1 MHARERNKRRDIV
14 RPTGIADHLE
24 QLRAPIIKSNGLT
37 DTERHLAAL
46 AENTFLNLWS
56 YPNPYR
62 EQRIN
67 GSASGDGKELCDLL
81 VICDPHVLIF
91 SEKNIKWQDK
101 PIEIA
106 WPRWYRSA
114 IEDAAKQLHGAERW
128 IDNFPDKIFVD
139 KSCTVPLPLSFP
151 PSERRRV
158 HRIVVA
164 NGAAA
169 ACRSFFAGGTGSLV
183 IMPELKG
190 PDHVAMADGNAS
202 NVPFAI
208 GDIDPDRDFV
218 HVLDEATL
226 GVVLG
231 ELDTITDLTR
241 YLDKR
246 ADFIRSGNLSLAHGE
261 EDLLAYY
268 SVRADQDGQHHFS
281 PPGKG
286 TWQFHGPLRLDGSHY
301 EGLINDP
308 RYLAKKE
315 ADKVSYAWD
324 ALIEQFTGHLLDG
337 TSLVP
342 PGQDYSLSKSEQAFR
357 AMAQEPRVARRNLGN
372 AFLDACR
379 RGMDRDIF
387 FRVVVSPMENPV
399 GTAYFFMTMKYDEA
413 KFHEGYEQ
421 YRVVRSGY
429 LELYAKAVMMRHP
442 GLTKIIG
449 IGREP
454 PGQGRGLSED
464 CIYAEQTEWS
474 QEERAEIDDRC
485 AEVGIMQSLKGRP
498 YQVDEYPKVGK
509 LPQPSYNGMNRSERR
524 RMAAAARRRR

>member
-1 MHARERNKRRDIV
+1 MDQRERGKHQGVV
-14 RPTGIADHLE
+14 RPRGIAEHLE

-37 DTERHLAAL
+37 DSERHLAAL

-67 GSASGDGKELCDLL
+67 AATKGDGKELCDLL

-101 PIEIA
+101 PIEVA

-114 IEDAAKQLHGAERW
+114 IEDAAKQLRGAERW
-128 IDNFPDKIFVD
+128 IDGFPDKIFVD
-139 KSCTVPLPLSFP
+139 KACTVPLPLSFP
-151 PSERRRV
+151 PLERRRV

-169 ACRSFFAGGTGSLV
+169 ACRTFFAGGTGSLV

-190 PDHVAMADGNAS
+190 QDHVAMASGNAS
-202 NVPFAI
+202 HFPFAI
-208 GDIDPDRDFV
+208 GDIDPERDFV

-241 YLDKR
+241 YLDRR
-246 ADFIRSGNLSLAHGE
+246 AEFIRSGNLALAHGE

-268 SVRADQDGQHHFS
+268 SVRADANGQHHFP

-286 TWQFHGPLRLDGSHY
+286 TWAFHGPLRLDGSHY
-301 EGLINDP
+301 TALTNDP

-315 ADKVSYAWD
+315 ADRVSYAWD
-324 ALIEQFTGHLLDG
+324 ALIEQFTKHMLDG

-342 PGQDYSLSKSEQAFR
+342 PGQDYSLSRSEQAFR
-357 AMAQEPRVARRNLGN
+357 VMAQEQRVARRNLGE

-379 RGMDRDIF
+379 KGKDREIF
-387 FRVVVSPMENPV
+387 FRVVVSPEKSPV
-399 GTAYFFMTMKYDEA
+399 GTAYFFMTMKYLDRW
-413 KFHEGYEQ
+413 FHNDYER
-421 YRVVRSGY
+421 YRIVRSGY
-429 LELYAKAVMMRHP
+429 LELYAKALLMRYP
-442 GLTKIIG
+442 GLTQVVG

-454 PGQGRGLSED
+454 PDQGQGVSED
-464 CIYAEQTEWS
+464 CILAEQTEWS
-474 QEERAEIDDRC
+474 PEERSEIQSRC
-485 AEVGIMQSLKGRP
+485 NEVGIMQSLQGRP
-498 YQVDEYPKVGK
+498 YHVDEYPKVGK
-509 LPQPSYNGMNRSERR
+509 RQQPVYSGMNRSERR
-524 RMAAAARRRR
+524 RIAATLKKRR

>member
-1 MHARERNKRRDIV
+1 MDQRTDQHRAVERPN
-14 RPTGIADHLE
+14 GIAEHLE

-46 AENTFLNLWS
+46 AESTFLNLWS

-67 GSASGDGKELCDLL
+67 GSDKGDGKELCDLL

-91 SEKNIKWQDK
+91 SEKNIRWQEK

-114 IEDAAKQLHGAERW
+114 IDDAAKQLRGAERW
-128 IDNFPDKIFVD
+128 IDSFPAKIFVD
-139 KSCTVPLPLSFP
+139 KACTVPLPLSFP
-151 PSERRRV
+151 PLERRRV

-169 ACRSFFAGGTGSLV
+169 ACKTFFNGGTGSLV

-190 PDHVAMADGNAS
+190 QDHVDMAEGNVGT
-202 NVPFAI
+202 VPFAI

-231 ELDTITDLTR
+231 ELDTITDLTG
-241 YLDKR
+241 YLDRR
-246 ADFIRSGNLSLAHGE
+246 ADFIRSGNLALAHGE

-268 SVRADQDGQHHFS
+268 SVRADSDGQHHFS

-286 TWQFHGPLRLDGSHY
+286 TWAFHGPLRLDGSHY
-301 EGLINDP
+301 SGLISDP

-315 ADKVSYAWD
+315 ADMVSYAWD

-342 PGQDYSLSKSEQAFR
+342 PGQDYSLIRSEQAFR

-379 RGMDRDIF
+379 RGMERQIF
-387 FRVVVSPMENPV
+387 FRVVVSPMEHPV
-399 GTAYFFMTMKYDEA
+399 GTAYFFMTL
-413 KFHEGYEQ
+413 KFEEGMFREGYEQ
-421 YRVVRSGY
+421 YRIVRSGY
-429 LELYAKAVMMRHP
+429 LELYAKALLMRNP
-442 GLTKIIG
+442 DLIKIIG

-454 PGQGRGLSED
+454 PGQGRGVSED
-464 CIYAEQTEWS
+464 CIYAEQDEWS
-474 QEERAEIDDRC
+474 AEDRTEIELRC
-485 AEVGIMQSLKGRP
+485 SEVGIMQSLTGRR
-498 YQVDEYPKVGK
+498 YHIDEYPKAGK
-509 LPQPSYNGMNRSERR
+509 RPQPAYSGVNRAERR
-524 RMAAAARRRR
+524 RMAATLKKRR